1 MIRTIFFFTFFYLL
15 SPLNSFAISVSPMEI
30 YGNENDLVTK
40 SIKVTNSS
48 KYTEYVRALVY
59 EIVNPGTPEQREV
72 SVDNSEI
79 LSFSI
84 FPRKI
89 ILSAGESKSVRL
101 LYSRNENVIA
111 EKLYRVRFIPTSEF
125 SVGVTV
131 KLSYGVLVRV
141 LPLELNY
148 NYKTYSDGKVDFIE
162 NSGNVRVHIKNKC
175 KADIDNKSKQEFRLY
190 PGSKFAI
197 NKLCSISD
205 FEIKNDAGKII

>member
-1 MIRTIFFFTFFYLL
+1 
-15 SPLNSFAISVSPMEI
+15 MEI

-40 SIKVTNSS
+40 SVKVTNSS

-72 SVDNSEI
+72 VVDNSET
-79 LSFSI
+79 LSFSV

-89 ILSAGESKSVRL
+89 ILSTGESKSVRL
-101 LYSRNENVIA
+101 LYSRNENVMA

-131 KLSYGVLVRV
+131 KLSYGVLIRV

-148 NYKTYSDGKVDFIE
+148 DYRIYNDGKVDFIE

-175 KADIDNKSKQEFRLY
+175 KVDNESKQEFRLY
-190 PGSKFAI
+190 PGSKFVI
-197 NKLCSISD
+197 NELCSISD
-205 FEIKNDAGKII
+205 FEIKNDAGKIIE